1 MRLARLRTPLT
12 MWNPNIIQGVL
23 VQAGTMV
30 QVESARERWVTIHAP
45 GGLLLLC
52 TKTNG
57 VYVTY
62 LDYLDGGSPDA
73 TGDA

>member
-1 MRLARLRTPLT
+1 MRLATINARLT
-12 MWNPNIIQGVL
+12 MWNADLSQCVL

-30 QVESARERWVTIHAP
+30 QVENMGEQWLTIHAP
-45 GGLLLLC
+45 GGLLIS

-57 VYVTY
+57 VYVKY
-62 LDYLDGGSPDA
+62 LDHLDEGSPDA

>member
-1 MRLARLRTPLT
+1 MRLARLRAPLT
-12 MWNPNIIQGVL
+12 MWNANLSQCVL

-30 QVESARERWVTIHAP
+30 QVESTREQWLTIHAP
-45 GGLLLLC
+45 GGLLLC

-57 VYVTY
+57 VYVTD

>member
-1 MRLARLRTPLT
+1 MRLARLNTGLD
-12 MWNPNIIQGVL
+12 MWNADLSQGVL

-45 GGLLLLC
+45 GGLRLC

-57 VYVTY
+57 VYVKY
-62 LDYLDGGSPDA
+62 LDYLDEGSPDA
-73 TGDA
+73 TSET

>member
-1 MRLARLRTPLT
+1 MRLARLNTGLD
-12 MWNPNIIQGVL
+12 MWNADLSQGVL

-45 GGLLLLC
+45 GGLLIS

-57 VYVTY
+57 VYVKY
-62 LDYLDGGSPDA
+62 LDYLDEGSPDA
-73 TGDA
+73 TSET

>member
-1 MRLARLRTPLT
+1 MRLATLNTKLT

-30 QVESARERWVTIHAP
+30 QVESTREQWLTIHAP
-45 GGLLLLC
+45 GGLLLC

>member
-1 MRLARLRTPLT
+1 MRLARLNTDLE
-12 MWNPNIIQGVL
+12 MWNAGLHQCAL

-30 QVESARERWVTIHAP
+30 QVESTREQWLTIHAP
-45 GGLLLLC
+45 GGLLL
-52 TKTNG
+52 TIKTRD

-73 TGDA
+73 VSET

>member
-1 MRLARLRTPLT
+1 MRLARLRAPLT

-30 QVESARERWVTIHAP
+30 QVESASERWVTIHAP
-45 GGLLLLC
+45 GGLLLC

-57 VYVTY
+57 VYVTD

>member
-1 MRLARLRTPLT
+1 MRLATLNTPLPV
-12 MWNPNIIQGVL
+12 WNADPNQGIL
-23 VQAGTMV
+23 VQVGTMV
-30 QVESARERWVTIHAP
+30 QVENLSERWLTIHAP
-45 GGLLLLC
+45 GGLLIC

-62 LDYLDGGSPDA
+62 LDYLDEGSPDA